1 MEINA
6 TILSQILV
14 FGVLPAL
21 LLILPLTS
29 AHLAS
34 NRGQSRA
41 LWFFLTLVFPFAVLF
56 IAMKD
61 KTS

>member
-1 MEINA
+1 MEINV

-34 NRGQSRA
+34 NRGQSKA
-41 LWFFLTLVFPFAVLF
+41 LWFF
-56 IAMKD
+56 
-61 KTS
+61 